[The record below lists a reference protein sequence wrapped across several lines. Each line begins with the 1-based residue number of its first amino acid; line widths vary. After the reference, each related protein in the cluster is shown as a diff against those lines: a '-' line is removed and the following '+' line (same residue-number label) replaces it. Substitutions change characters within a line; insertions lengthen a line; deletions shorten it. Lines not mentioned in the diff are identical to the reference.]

1 MERRGNVESG
11 LGKNRKFSHFCKLS
25 MSVTRPEGR
34 EINCYFSFFRSD
46 GEKCFTFIVLIYLF
60 IMFAELFISSHLP
73 FICLLALKSLTK
85 CAKKFPE
92 RNPNNPFL
100 IKYTSSEQSPSV
112 SALTI
117 LQCCLE
123 SSAVFSLLQKS
134 VFPFLCKIILKMNQ
148 FRKTDEMEGILHR
161 GRSI

>member
-1 MERRGNVESG
+1 
-11 LGKNRKFSHFCKLS
+11 
-25 MSVTRPEGR
+25 
-34 EINCYFSFFRSD
+34 
-46 GEKCFTFIVLIYLF
+46 
-60 IMFAELFISSHLP
+60 MFAELFISSHLP

-100 IKYTSSEQSPSV
+100 IKYTSSKQSPSV
-112 SALTI
+112 KLHSLFCSAA
-117 LQCCLE
+117 

-161 GRSI
+161 DDQSNVFYHVHKYFIHKTLWKIFIPLDSGPKESSK